1 MPTVY
6 PMKHW
11 IIVFALLHDLT
22 ISEPN
27 RGITSKETEFVI
39 KNFPTKK
46 STRQEDFTSEF
57 KDLKN
62 YRQSFSNSSERW
74 KMKEHSQ
81 IHFMMLAN
89 KNTARKENC
98 RPTTLMNREE
108 KFLNKILTNKIQQ
121 PFKRIIHH
129 NQVGFT
135 YGI

>member
-11 IIVFALLHDLT
+11 IIVFALLHYLT

-46 STRQEDFTSEF
+46 SARQEDFTSEF

-62 YRQSFSNSSERW
+62 YCQSFSNSSERW
-74 KMKEHSQ
+74 KNEGALPNSFYDVSKQEHCKKRELQ
-81 IHFMMLAN
+81 AN
-89 KNTARKENC
+89 NLDE
-98 RPTTLMNREE
+98 
-108 KFLNKILTNKIQQ
+108 
-121 PFKRIIHH
+121 
-129 NQVGFT
+129 
-135 YGI
+135 